1 MSRQPVGR
9 VSHDDVGL
17 VMAHQPNK
25 TSHHRHDR
33 APTERVS
40 PRWYRVAVRHSRVGV
55 AELDE
60 VVHPQ
65 RDGGEVEFAGAQ
77 RGHLLRIVARMAR
90 FFAMRPVALAA
101 VGAGNQD
108 RAPASGSV
116 SGQSAAGL
124 ARFVVRVGMHHHQY
138 RNLRHCPIIAHR
150 RPRG

>member
-1 MSRQPVGR
+1 MTEVPL
-9 VSHDDVGL
+9 D
-17 VMAHQPNK
+17 
-25 TSHHRHDR
+25 HRH
-33 APTERVS
+33 
-40 PRWYRVAVRHSRVGV
+40 RHPAWINQEAQVWRKSWMRGR
-55 AELDE
+55 
-60 VVHPQ
+60 
-65 RDGGEVEFAGAQ
+65 RDI
-77 RGHLLRIVARMAR
+77 LRIVARMAR

-101 VGAGNQD
+101 VGAGNED